1 MFSPDKMFHEME
13 QAAEKMADQ
22 QAQADQLT
30 ELKKSRL
37 AALTL
42 DYMKE
47 CKSRAEAEV
56 RALADPEYETY
67 IVGMIEAARRAN
79 RAKAHYHNLRALGD
93 ARRTQEAS
101 ARALAR

>member
-1 MFSPDKMFHEME
+1 MFSPDKMFHELE
-13 QAAEKMADQ
+13 DAAEDMANL

-42 DYMKE
+42 DYMKT
-47 CKSRAEAEV
+47 CKSRVEAEV
-56 RALADPEYETY
+56 RALADPQFEEYVT
-67 IVGMIEAARRAN
+67 GMIEAERRAV
-79 RAKAHYHNLRALGD
+79 RAKARYHNLRALSD

-101 ARALAR
+101 VRAMTR